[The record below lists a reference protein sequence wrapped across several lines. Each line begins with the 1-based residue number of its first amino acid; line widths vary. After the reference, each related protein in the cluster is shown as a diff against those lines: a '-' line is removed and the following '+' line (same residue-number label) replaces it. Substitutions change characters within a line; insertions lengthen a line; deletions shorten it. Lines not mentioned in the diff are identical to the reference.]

1 MKILNICYKDYAGMS
16 FRLAEAINKHTPH
29 ESRQLTMR
37 RHGWGYPLDILT
49 DDKDEMC
56 KWIDWADIVNCW
68 GHRTPLDVTERTPEK
83 LIIIHRGT
91 KFRGKP
97 AGGRADAKRRN
108 AFQMVCTPDLLLFPE
123 LQWLPNAV
131 PVDEW
136 AKLRKPHTGGKP
148 IVCQTPSSP
157 GRNSTAKIQEVLAG
171 KTNIKL
177 LIFRGQWQS
186 VMNQKGVVDIY
197 LGSFTLGYGMNI
209 LEAWAMGLP
218 VISHVEERNRELIFG
233 EVGYLPHYES
243 TLEELP
249 HAVDS
254 LVQNNAL
261 YREYAELGKKYMREF
276 HDYPVVAKRF
286 ISFCEEKGLI

>member
-16 FRLAEAINKHTPH
+16 FRLTEAINKHTKH
-29 ESRQLTMR
+29 ESRQLVMW

-56 KWIDWADIVNCW
+56 KWLDWADIVNCW
-68 GHRTPLDVTERTPEK
+68 GHRTPLDVTERTPDK

-91 KFRGKP
+91 KFRGNP
-97 AGGRADAKRRN
+97 AGGRADAQRRN
-108 AFQMVCTPDLLLFPE
+108 AHQLVCTPDLLLFPE

-136 AKLRKPHTGGKP
+136 AKLGRTHKGKP

-157 GRNSTAKIQEVLAG
+157 GRKNTAGIIEALSNK
-171 KTNIKL
+171 KNIEL
-177 LIFRGQWQS
+177 SIFRGQWPI
-186 VMNQKGVVDIY
+186 VMAHKGIVDIY
-197 LGSFTLGYGMNI
+197 LGQFTLGYGMNI
-209 LEAWAMGLP
+209 LEVWAMGKP
-218 VISHVEERNRELIFG
+218 VITHVEEKNAELIFS

-243 TLEELP
+243 TLENLP
-249 HAVDS
+249 HAVDA
-254 LVQNNAL
+254 LLKNKAL
-261 YREYAELGKKYMREF
+261 YREYAELGKKYVREV

-286 ISFCEEKGLI
+286 ISFCEEKELI

>member
-1 MKILNICYKDYAGMS
+1 MKILNIQYKDYAGMS
-16 FRLAEAINKHTPH
+16 IRLTDAINRHTKH

-37 RHGWGYPLDILT
+37 GHGYRYPFDIRT
-49 DDKDEMC
+49 NDKDEIC

-68 GHRTPLDVTERTPEK
+68 GHRTPLVVTGKTPEK

-97 AGGRADAKRRN
+97 LAGRAAAKKYN
-108 AFQMVCTPDLLLFPE
+108 AAELVCTPDLLVYPG

-136 AKLRKPHTGGKP
+136 AKLRRTHTGKP
-148 IVCQTPSSP
+148 IVCQTPSSLKKK
-157 GRNSTAKIQEVLAG
+157 NTAGI
-171 KTNIKL
+171 IKALSNKKDIEL
-177 LIFRGQWQS
+177 LIFRGRWQG
-186 VMNQKGVVDIY
+186 VMNQKAVVDIY
-197 LGSFTLGYGMNI
+197 LGPFTTGYGMSS
-209 LEAWAMGLP
+209 LEAWAMGIP
-218 VISHVEERNRELIFG
+218 VITHVEEKNVELILG

-243 TLEELP
+243 TLENLP
-249 HAVDS
+249 HAVDA
-254 LVQNNAL
+254 LLKNKAL
-261 YREYAELGKKYMREF
+261 YREYSELGKKYVREF

>member
-16 FRLAEAINKHTPH
+16 FRLTEAINKHTKH
-29 ESRQLTMR
+29 ESRQLVMW

-56 KWIDWADIVNCW
+56 KWLDWADIVNCW
-68 GHRTPLDVTERTPEK
+68 GHRTPLDVTERTPDK

-91 KFRGKP
+91 KFRGNP
-97 AGGRADAKRRN
+97 AGGRADAQRRN
-108 AFQMVCTPDLLLFPE
+108 AHQLVCTPDLLLFPE

-136 AKLRKPHTGGKP
+136 AKLGRTHKGKP

-157 GRNSTAKIQEVLAG
+157 GRNGTAGIVKALSNKE
-171 KTNIKL
+171 NIEL

-209 LEAWAMGLP
+209 LEAWAMGKP
-218 VISHVEERNRELIFG
+218 VITHVEEKNAELIFS

-243 TLEELP
+243 TLENLP
-249 HAVDS
+249 HAVDA
-254 LVQNNAL
+254 LLKNKAL
-261 YREYAELGKKYMREF
+261 YREYAELGKKYVREV

-286 ISFCEEKGLI
+286 ISFCEEKELI